1 MEEELQNRKKKLYST
16 IKKGK
21 LIWIAI
27 ALILIAY
34 FGFWIRTQN
43 LPLLKDVT
51 NNEYIPM
58 ELDSFVIL
66 RYAEYY
72 NEHGKLMENDKMR
85 YYPTGFDPRKE
96 FSFMAWFISTLYN
109 ILHFFNKS
117 ITIQLADV
125 VYPPVAFVLG
135 IIFFFLLVNSLFNYK
150 IALVASYLLTV
161 SPIFLQ
167 RTIAGFSDKE
177 AIATA
182 IIFMSLYFFVIS
194 WKTNKVWKVILF
206 SFLSGLTTAMS
217 MLAWG
222 GGNIVTFTIG
232 AFMLTE
238 VFLNQLSK
246 KDFYRNSIYF
256 ITSFTILSF
265 ITNKYP
271 IKELASSLTTTITI
285 FGFVAGIVYYLIY
298 YKNIF
303 KLKDK
308 FENKLPIGVVS
319 IILSGILGLIA
330 TSILV
335 SPLFL
340 IDKIKDIIQLAVN
353 PFGRSRWALTVA
365 ESMQPYFVDWISNI
379 GKFFVYIFIFGSI
392 LLFYETVKKLKYKYY
407 LTIAYTIFIF
417 AFIMSRYSNSSLLNG
432 TNTISIILYLG
443 SLLVF
448 SLLIIYL
455 YIKSFYKDKEEYNK
469 FVAIDKVHL
478 FMIVWFLFM
487 VVAARGAIRVLYI
500 FAPVIVILSSFLIV
514 RSLDYSLL
522 LKKFYLKII
531 GVLIII
537 LILFIPNIQGNIYAY
552 TVSTVNQAKFTGPLY
567 HQQWQLTGQWI
578 RENTPEDA
586 VFGHWWD
593 YGYWVQTMGQRATV
607 LDGGNA
613 IVYWDYFMGRYVL
626 MGNTE
631 EEALRFLKAR
641 NATHLLIVYDEI
653 GKYPAFSAIGS
664 DENYDRFSWLSTFA
678 LDPANTQETRDNI
691 VLIYTGS
698 YPFDD
703 DFVYNG
709 KLFPRRSSG
718 VGAILLPIAKKDNST
733 QLDLNNLEIRQ
744 PTAVV
749 IYNGQQTNIPLECI
763 FIKDKEIVFNEKG
776 VSGCLRLI
784 PTIDRNGQTNPIGA
798 GIYVS
803 PDVRK
808 TLFTKLY
815 LYGLESQYFKVAYDD
830 SSRMPLSV
838 FDGNLIG
845 PMKIWEIS
853 YPEKLDIPEFKYYI
867 EDRLPDPNVTK
878 VNLDFY

>member
-1 MEEELQNRKKKLYST
+1 MEEELQVRKKKLYST
-16 IKKGK
+16 LKKGK
-21 LIWIAI
+21 LVWIVLAI
-27 ALILIAY
+27 ILIAY

-51 NNEYIPM
+51 NNKYIPM

-66 RYAEYY
+66 RYAEYW
-72 NEHGKLMENDKMR
+72 NEHGELMENDHMR

-96 FSFMAWFISTLYN
+96 FSFMAWFISTLYD

-117 ITIQLADV
+117 ITIEFADV
-125 VYPPVAFVLG
+125 IYPPIAFFIG

-161 SPIFLQ
+161 APIFLH

-194 WKTNKVWKVILF
+194 WKTNKIWKIFLF
-206 SFLSGLTTAMS
+206 SFLSGLTTAMA

-222 GGNIVTFTIG
+222 GGNIVTFVIG

-246 KDFYRNSIYF
+246 KDFYRNSTYF
-256 ITSFTILSF
+256 LTTFIILGL
-265 ITNKYP
+265 ITNKYSVN
-271 IKELASSLTTTITI
+271 ELITSLTTTITI
-285 FGFVAGIVYYLIY
+285 LGFISGLIY
-298 YKNIF
+298 YFIYHKNVF

-308 FENKLPIGVVS
+308 FESKIPIGILS
-319 IILSGILGLIA
+319 IILSGILGLMA
-330 TSILV
+330 TMIFI
-335 SPLFL
+335 SPSFL
-340 IDKIKDIIQLAVN
+340 IEKIKDFIQLAIN
-353 PFGRSRWALTVA
+353 PFGKSRWALTVA
-365 ESMQPYFVDWISNI
+365 ESIQPYFTDWISNI
-379 GKFFVYIFIFGSI
+379 GKFFVYVFIFGSI

-417 AFIMSRYSNSSLLNG
+417 AFIMSRYSNSSILNG

-443 SLLVF
+443 SLIIF
-448 SLLIIYL
+448 GLIIFYL
-455 YIKSFYKDKEEYNK
+455 YLKSFYKDKEEYNK
-469 FVAIDKVHL
+469 FVGIDKVHL

-500 FAPVIVILSSFLIV
+500 FAPVIVILSAFLII
-514 RSLDYSLL
+514 RSIEYSLSF
-522 LKKFYLKII
+522 KKFYFKAT
-531 GVLIII
+531 GVAIII
-537 LILFIPNIQGNIYAY
+537 LILLIPNIQGNIYTY
-552 TVSTVNQAKFTGPLY
+552 TVSTVGQAKFTGPLY
-567 HQQWQLTGQWI
+567 HQQWQLAGKWI

-586 VFGHWWD
+586 VFAHWWD
-593 YGYWVQTMGQRATV
+593 YGYWVQGGGKRATIT
-607 LDGGNA
+607 DGGNA
-613 IVYWDYFMGRYVL
+613 VGALNYFMGRHVL

-641 NATHLLIVYDEI
+641 NATHLLIISDEI

-664 DENYDRFSWLSTFA
+664 DENYDRFSWVSTFA
-678 LDPANTQETRDNI
+678 LDNANTQETRDNL

-703 DFVYNG
+703 DLIYNG
-709 KLFPRRSSG
+709 KLFPRRNSG
-718 VGAILLPIAKKDNST
+718 IGAILLPIAKNNNT
-733 QLDLNNLEIRQ
+733 QIDFQNIEIRQ

-749 IYNGQQTNIPLECI
+749 VSNGQQTNIPLECV
-763 FIKDKEIVFNEKG
+763 FIQDREVVFDQKG
-776 VSGCLRLI
+776 ISGCLRLI
-784 PTIDRNGQTNPIGA
+784 PTISRDGQTNPIGA

-815 LYGLESQYFKVAYDD
+815 LYGSESQYFKIVYEDG
-830 SSRMPLSV
+830 SRMPLAV
-838 FDGNLIG
+838 FDGSLIG
-845 PMKIWEIS
+845 PIKIWEIS
-853 YPEKLDIPEFKYYI
+853 YPENLDIPDYKFYV
-867 EDRLPDPNVTK
+867 EDKLPDPNVTK
-878 VNLDFY
+878 VNLEFY